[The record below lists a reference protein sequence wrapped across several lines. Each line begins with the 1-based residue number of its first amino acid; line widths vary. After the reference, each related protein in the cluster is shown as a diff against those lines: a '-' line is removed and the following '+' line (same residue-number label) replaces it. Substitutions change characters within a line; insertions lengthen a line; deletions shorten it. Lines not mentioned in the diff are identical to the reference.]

1 MDYDYTLTASGAR
14 QLTKITYPDGEEV
27 NYEYNTDNLLTKM
40 TNVDGSYVQ
49 INYRN
54 GRVVGVGNY
63 TSDGKRIHG
72 ISIKYDSVHQRR
84 FTYNGLEYDS
94 SFVVLQQY
102 DREMKKRSSVD
113 NRGNFSYTE
122 YNSNGDVASY
132 STNEADVT
140 NLITNGDFSSANG
153 WEMVPAGKSTIT
165 DQLYSYADSSFENL
179 GEGMCYVRSKINT
192 NYRVYRSLPTLEANA
207 DGEV

>member
-1 MDYDYTLTASGAR
+1 M
-14 QLTKITYPDGEEV
+14 I
-27 NYEYNTDNLLTKM
+27 
-40 TNVDGSYVQ
+40 
-49 INYRN
+49 
-54 GRVVGVGNY
+54 
-63 TSDGKRIHG
+63 
-72 ISIKYDSVHQRR
+72 
-84 FTYNGLEYDS
+84 
-94 SFVVLQQY
+94 QQY

-122 YNSNGDVASY
+122 YDSNGDVVSY

-140 NLITNGDFSSANG
+140 NLITNGDFSSADG

-207 DGEV
+207 DGEVYTLSGWARNDSYTSTGSYIHNYTHMNRTFAVAILDSNGEIIAKSDFSPYVRLHKSSKNGQ